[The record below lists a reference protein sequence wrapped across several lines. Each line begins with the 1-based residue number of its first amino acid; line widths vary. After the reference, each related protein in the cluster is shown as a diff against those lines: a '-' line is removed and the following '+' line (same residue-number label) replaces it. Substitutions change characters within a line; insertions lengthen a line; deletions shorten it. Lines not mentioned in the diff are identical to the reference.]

1 MQTKEEMTMEE
12 KVAFLVAPAA
22 IHNTP
27 EYVAAFKLMEAR
39 HPDRRIISDEE
50 LWSTTKEF
58 VQPYKQWLKSHVVTD
73 FYILTAPDGTVGFG
87 IFQMWRRLTKYQN
100 SKTRALF
107 PTGEA
112 GRFEE
117 IEDCEL
123 SVVSKDWARY
133 AVPVVSAST
142 VPQ

>member
-1 MQTKEEMTMEE
+1 MEE
-12 KVAFLVAPAA
+12 QVAFLVAPAA
-22 IHNTP
+22 MHKTP
-27 EYVAAFKLMEAR
+27 EYVAAFNLIEER

-50 LWSTTKEF
+50 LWNTTKEF
-58 VQPYKQWLKSHVVTD
+58 VQTYRQWLKSHVVTD

-107 PTGEA
+107 PTGED
-112 GRFEE
+112 GSFEE
-117 IEDCEL
+117 IEGCEL

-133 AVPVVSAST
+133 AVPVVSASAVAT
-142 VPQ
+142 